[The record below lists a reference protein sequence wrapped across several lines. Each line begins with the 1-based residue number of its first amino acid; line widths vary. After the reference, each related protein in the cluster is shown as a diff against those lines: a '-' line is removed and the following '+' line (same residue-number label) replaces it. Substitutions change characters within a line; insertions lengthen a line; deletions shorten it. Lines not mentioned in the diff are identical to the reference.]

1 MAFQES
7 PQAQAQPQ
15 ACSPS
20 MPPSSPS
27 LPVIVPMC
35 RSSVLLSS
43 SSLWVSMSDTS
54 LIFKHVRRSVAS
66 LRSVSSLILASLSE
80 LEESS
85 SRSTDFTLVSNV
97 LLDELDDSDDYD
109 DDDNVLNDDN
119 DGNHGA
125 ANAAHHAD
133 RSNDAHNED
142 AVVPKDE
149 LEEDASASASSSASS
164 QQSQLQSETNHNTET
179 SFTHNA
185 RTNKVQSHR
194 KHDRKRWLAT
204 FQHPR
209 TSQNRETT
217 TVVATLGCYE
227 IMAQENNALFQVKV
241 GVVLDD
247 DGERRPRVV
256 HNVEPPTTSTATAR
270 TMGDVALLA
279 TLADRL
285 ENAQVCAEGL
295 CLPRAVQL
303 LQAHGKHRGA
313 QSLLTLCLPNVED
326 AQSGPTVDT
335 VALRTKIGELAEAQ
349 GKFELAIGVYDSICR
364 IAETMP
370 GAVVDRDKAWTKM
383 RVAKSQM
390 FRRDNSRGGS
400 VDT

>member
-1 MAFQES
+1 
-7 PQAQAQPQ
+7 
-15 ACSPS
+15 
-20 MPPSSPS
+20 
-27 LPVIVPMC
+27 
-35 RSSVLLSS
+35 
-43 SSLWVSMSDTS
+43 MSDTS

-119 DGNHGA
+119 HDGNHGGA
-125 ANAAHHAD
+125 ADNAHHAD

-149 LEEDASASASSSASS
+149 LEEDASASSSSSASS

-217 TVVATLGCYE
+217 TVVATLGCYK